1 MSDKSPFGLEEW
13 LTFLQSKKLPVSA
26 GNYSRLKKQVKSP
39 DETLDKLQS
48 NISSEPFLAFTIL
61 SEANKVVSN
70 KRADIKTP
78 NHAASMVG
86 MDGLSKVLNKLEPCK
101 YSAKDPA
108 HQHFLRQ
115 VQISY
120 EAASIAKRW
129 AIEKRIN
136 NSEDIFWVTFFRDAI
151 RWMMWFYAEPKMSL
165 MVKLLKDGKTLKAAE
180 ESSIGCRLDEL
191 AVKVFQI
198 WQIPHII
205 INSFLT
211 DHIPNPKELQSLAS
225 LASDPDEMPGYTE
238 DRRLT
243 ILANSPLLL
252 AFCATKVAHMA
263 NNMNWGTKN
272 INLYYQ
278 VISCVLHCKQ
288 GKVIQATHYAAVEAA
303 QLYNHSDKIPIAC
316 QLLSPTLYVS
326 KEIQRHPAQPSPPQ
340 QPSKIIGEL
349 YKNYTGDKKELIR
362 EALKTIKIVIPNAQH
377 ALVLVSKHP
386 SNKIAP
392 ALQFGYDLDVLKKI
406 DWNSPSAVLSHLA
419 QKQSVSNLPSPKL
432 KTTIAKFPL
441 SAQQILDERGHL
453 FIGSCP
459 QKLGSS
465 FIIWLDT
472 RSTFNDNDYTT
483 FKTIILTLSKALAK
497 A

>member
-26 GNYSRLKKQVKSP
+26 GNFSRLKKQVKSP
-39 DETLDKLQS
+39 DETLDKLQN

-61 SEANKVVSN
+61 SEANKIVSN

-86 MDGLSKVLNKLEPCK
+86 MNGLSKVLNRLEPCK
-101 YSAKDPA
+101 YTTKDPA

-129 AIEKRIN
+129 AIEKRSN
-136 NSEDIFWVTFFRDAI
+136 TSEDIFWVTFFRDAV
-151 RWMMWFYAEPKMSL
+151 RWMMWFYAEPQMSL
-165 MVKLLKDGKTLKAAE
+165 MVRLLKEGKTLKAAE

-191 AVKVFQI
+191 AVKIFQI

-211 DHIPNPKELQSLAS
+211 DHIPNPKELQSLAL
-225 LASDPDEMPGYTE
+225 LATDPDNIPGYTE

-243 ILANSPLLL
+243 ILANNPLLL
-252 AFCATKVAHMA
+252 AFCATKVAHTA
-263 NNMNWGTKN
+263 NNINWGAKSLT
-272 INLYYQ
+272 LYYQ
-278 VISCVLHCKQ
+278 VIACVLHCKQ
-288 GKVIQATHYAAVEAA
+288 GKVIQATHYATVEAA
-303 QLYNHSDKIPIAC
+303 HLYSHSDKLPIAC
-316 QLLSPTLYVS
+316 QLLSPTLYTAAKVQ
-326 KEIQRHPAQPSPPQ
+326 KQPPKQNDHQ
-340 QPSKIIGEL
+340 QTNKVIGEL
-349 YKNYTGDKKELIR
+349 YKNYSGDKKALVK
-362 EALKTIKIVIPNAQH
+362 EALKTIKVVIPNAQH
-377 ALVLVSKHP
+377 ALILVSKHP
-386 SNKIAP
+386 SKKISP
-392 ALQFGYDLDVLKKI
+392 ALQFGYDLDALKRI
-406 DWNSPSAVLSHLA
+406 DWNTPSIVLSHLV
-419 QKQSVSNLPSPKL
+419 QKQSVSNLPSQKL
-432 KTTIAKFPL
+432 KTTISKFPL

-453 FIGSCP
+453 LIGSCP
-459 QKLGSS
+459 QSAGST

-472 RSTFNDNDYTT
+472 RSKFNDHDFTT